1 MLDDV
6 VALLACSVCDRDL
19 ARNGAA
25 LRCAAGHAFD
35 IARQGYVN
43 LSAGR
48 PRATGDT
55 AAMVAA
61 RVDFLGAGH
70 YDRLIERIVVDCA
83 EEEPYGADLAARGG
97 ALLDA
102 GAGPGHVLGAVL
114 DALGG
119 SVGIALDASV
129 PAARRAAR
137 AHPRMGAVVADT
149 WRGLPVRS
157 GAVALVLNVFAPR
170 NPAEF
175 ARVLAPGGAL
185 VVVGAGPE
193 HLGDLVDTLGLL
205 RVEPGKRK
213 RLDAGMAEGFTPA
226 GVTTA
231 WLAPQLTHAEVLAL
245 VGMSPNAWHVD
256 PDELAARVSRLPEP
270 VKVSATFEISRYRR
284 R

>member
-1 MLDDV
+1 MLDEV
-6 VALLACSVCDRDL
+6 VALLACPVCGRDL
-19 ARNGAA
+19 ERGGGA
-25 LRCAAGHAFD
+25 LRCAEGHSFD

-43 LSAGR
+43 LTTGHAS
-48 PRATGDT
+48 ATGDT

-70 YDRLIERIVVDCA
+70 YDRLIERIVVNCA
-83 EEEPYGADLAARGG
+83 EEEPYGADLASRGG

-137 AHPRMGAVVADT
+137 GHPRMGAVVADT
-149 WRGLPVRS
+149 WRGLPLRS

-170 NPAEF
+170 NPPEF

-185 VVVGAGPE
+185 VVVGAAPD
-193 HLGDLVDTLGLL
+193 HLGELVDALGLL
-205 RVEPGKRK
+205 RVEPGKRR
-213 RLDAGMAEGFTPA
+213 RLDADMAEGFVAA
-226 GVTTA
+226 GGARVWA
-231 WLAPQLTHAEVLAL
+231 APRLNHAEVLAL

-256 PDELAARVSRLPEP
+256 PGELAARVSRLPEP
-270 VKVSATFEISRYRR
+270 VKVSATFDITRYRR